1 MNESPAQVITTAKTW
16 NLMLKTNKKN
26 RPKILAIDD
35 KKENLL
41 ALEAVLDD
49 FECDL
54 HCVTSGDAGLKLV
67 LEHEFALVL
76 LDVQMPGMNGFEVAG
91 LIRGIKKSKYL
102 PIIFITALN
111 ENPSYQFKGYEA
123 GAVDFLFKPFDPKI
137 LKSKVAIFL
146 ELYSSKHLIEKQK
159 TELEEKVKIL
169 EKTRKRAEEA
179 NQVKSDFLSI
189 MSHEIRTP
197 MNAIMGFTQLLLKTE
212 LKPKQFKFLDKI
224 QYSANNLLAIIND
237 ILDFSKIEAGKL
249 NLETV
254 EFTLESVIGDMA
266 SQELLKT
273 QKKGLE
279 LLFYIEPDVPPNLLG
294 DPLRLGQV
302 LLNLLSNAIK
312 FTDKG
317 QVLMIV
323 KKEKDAGTDTLLRF
337 SIQDTGIGLSKQQI
351 ENLFQPFTQADPST
365 TRKYGGTGLG
375 LSICHQ
381 LVEMMDG
388 RLWVD
393 SEPGKGSTFHFT
405 AKFKPGTKSSQQKIL
420 PPELKGL
427 RILVVDDN
435 PTALKLMTRMLGLKN
450 FQITGCT
457 HPDDALRE
465 MQKAVDEGSPYG
477 LAILD
482 WRLPKMKGTDLAK
495 KLVEFPGLTEP
506 PKIILVSASS
516 QEEIENK
523 TEGGWEGTLLSKPI
537 SHSVLFNTMVSA
549 FKGKES
555 ETHRARELS
564 EDESVNVK
572 QIAGASILLVEDN
585 NINQELALELL
596 KNAASRHKSP
606 TTVWKHWGC

>member
-1 MNESPAQVITTAKTW
+1 M
-16 NLMLKTNKKN
+16 
-26 RPKILAIDD
+26 
-35 KKENLL
+35 
-41 ALEAVLDD
+41 
-49 FECDL
+49 
-54 HCVTSGDAGLKLV
+54 
-67 LEHEFALVL
+67 
-76 LDVQMPGMNGFEVAG
+76 
-91 LIRGIKKSKYL
+91 
-102 PIIFITALN
+102 
-111 ENPSYQFKGYEA
+111 
-123 GAVDFLFKPFDPKI
+123 
-137 LKSKVAIFL
+137 
-146 ELYSSKHLIEKQK
+146 
-159 TELEEKVKIL
+159 
-169 EKTRKRAEEA
+169 
-179 NQVKSDFLSI
+179 
-189 MSHEIRTP
+189 
-197 MNAIMGFTQLLLKTE
+197 
-212 LKPKQFKFLDKI
+212 
-224 QYSANNLLAIIND
+224 
-237 ILDFSKIEAGKL
+237 
-249 NLETV
+249 
-254 EFTLESVIGDMA
+254 ESVIGDMA